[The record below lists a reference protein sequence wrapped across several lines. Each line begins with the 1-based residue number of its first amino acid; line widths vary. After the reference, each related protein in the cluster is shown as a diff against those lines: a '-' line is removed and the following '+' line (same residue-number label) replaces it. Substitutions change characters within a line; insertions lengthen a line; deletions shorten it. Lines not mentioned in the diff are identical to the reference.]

1 MLVIAV
7 SGFEKK
13 KTNNDQEKCLPIIH
27 NKQRTTSKKQKTKNN
42 KTTKTIQNRK
52 ESELKIYKYLF
63 FLYSL
68 TWCYIRCFHH
78 CSTTNQIII
87 S

>member
-27 NKQRTTSKKQKTKNN
+27 NKQRNNKQKNKKN

-63 FLYSL
+63 FLFTYL
-68 TWCYIRCFHH
+68 VLH
-78 CSTTNQIII
+78 
-87 S
+87 

>member
-27 NKQRTTSKKQKTKNN
+27 NKQRTTSKKTTKD

-63 FLYSL
+63 FLFTYL
-68 TWCYIRCFHH
+68 VLH
-78 CSTTNQIII
+78 
-87 S
+87 

>member
-27 NKQRTTSKKQKTKNN
+27 NKQRNNKQKNKKN
-42 KTTKTIQNRK
+42 KTTKNNTEQKR
-52 ESELKIYKYLF
+52 
-63 FLYSL
+63 
-68 TWCYIRCFHH
+68 IR
-78 CSTTNQIII
+78 IKDI
-87 S
+87 